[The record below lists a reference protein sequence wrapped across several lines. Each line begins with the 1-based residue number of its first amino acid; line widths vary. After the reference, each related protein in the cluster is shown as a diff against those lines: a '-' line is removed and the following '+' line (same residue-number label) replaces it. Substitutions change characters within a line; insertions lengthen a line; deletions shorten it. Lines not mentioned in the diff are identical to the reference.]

1 MVRKRTGWVL
11 PILTSAAVVFASP
24 LFAGATI
31 KIEQSATA
39 QSVEVISD
47 SAVVVESAE
56 PFGEVFIAN
65 PEIADISTISG
76 TTLYVLG
83 KQPGRTTLMLIREDT
98 SIISTV
104 DVRVSPDV
112 AELRRRLDDVLPDE
126 NIEVLLANDGL
137 ILSGSVSSPEAVDRA
152 LELAG
157 HYAQGK
163 VSNLLN
169 VQMPEAAPEPAV
181 TPQVVAVAEPVEI
194 VDPAVVEARIRDILP
209 DEAVSVHDLSGT
221 LVLSGNVSSQERAQ
235 QAVQIARLVAGTD
248 VSNLLTVAEK
258 KTCSMRTRRGG
269 ELVETVIPCREN
281 S

>member
-24 LFAGATI
+24 AFAGATI